1 MSKSKVKKV
10 FVLDTNVPLHDPKG
24 IEKFQEHDVVL
35 PIYVIQEIDK
45 FKKGLDSININAREF
60 SRTLDKISNDQI
72 FNGGIRIGKKLGK
85 ITIALSCP
93 FHDDIKNNFIEDTI
107 DNRIINI
114 AYCLM
119 KEEEIKS
126 ESDRR
131 QVVLVS
137 KDTNMR
143 LNAKALHIMAQDFL
157 HEKVADVDFLS
168 DEIRTFEVKD
178 EFIADLYSGGKEVK
192 NKKPLEI
199 KDAISNQNFILKSK
213 SGASA
218 LVRWNS
224 GLVNIIKK
232 DSLYA
237 FNVNPRNS
245 EQAFAMDAL
254 MDPEIEVVTIEGN
267 AGTGKTIITL
277 ACAIAQLEKKI
288 YEHVSFGRKIIAVGN
303 HELGFLPGGV
313 DEKISPYMGG
323 MEDNLA
329 IISSIKEDKAK
340 KSKNP
345 GLSKAAEYIAGARAS
360 GHISIEALGF
370 IRGRSLAKQ
379 FFIIDEAQN
388 LTPHEV
394 KTIVTRAGVGTK
406 IVLIGDT
413 HQIDS
418 PYLDQRSNGFTY
430 LIEKFR
436 GQTNYSHVH
445 LIKSERSRVAEQAG
459 RLL

>member
-1 MSKSKVKKV
+1 MTKSKIKKI
-10 FVLDTNVPLHDPKG
+10 FVVDTNVLLHDPKG

-35 PIYVIQEIDK
+35 PIYVIEEIDK

-72 FNGGIRIGKKLGK
+72 FNGGIPIGKKLGK
-85 ITIALSCP
+85 VSIALSRP
-93 FHDDIKNNFIEDTI
+93 FHEDIKQNLIDNTI
-107 DNRIINI
+107 DNCIINI

-119 KEEEIKS
+119 KDHEVKS
-126 ESDRR
+126 EDEKR
-131 QVVLVS
+131 QIILVS
-137 KDTNMR
+137 KDTNVR
-143 LNAKALHIMAQDFL
+143 LKAKALGLLAQDFL

-168 DEIRTFEVKD
+168 DEVQTVMVD
-178 EFIADLYSGGKEVK
+178 EKVIAGMYQKEK
-192 NKKPLEI
+192 NNPVDFPVEI
-199 KDAISNQNFILKSK
+199 KSAIENQNFILKSK
-213 SGASA
+213 QGGSA
-218 LVRWNS
+218 LVKWRS
-224 GLVNIIKK
+224 GLAHLITKE
-232 DSLYA
+232 SLYA
-237 FNVNPRNS
+237 FHLKPRNS

-254 MDPEIEVVTIEGN
+254 LDPSIEIVTIEGN

-277 ACAIAQLEKKI
+277 ACAIHQLEKKI
-288 YEHVSFGRKIIAVGN
+288 YDHVSFGRKIIAVGN

-313 DEKISPYMGG
+313 DEKINPYMGG

-329 IISSIKEDKAK
+329 IIAAGSDEKVKKPKPAT
-340 KSKNP
+340 KSK
-345 GLSKAAEYIAGARAS
+345 SAEYITGARAA

-370 IRGRSLAKQ
+370 IRGRSLSKQ

-436 GQTNYSHVH
+436 GQNNYSHIH
-445 LIKSERSRVAEQAG
+445 LIKSERSRLAEQAG
-459 RLL
+459 KLL